1 MAAPPTTGVGI
12 DYGTSNSAAAVFD
25 GRRVRLVRLEA
36 GTAFMPS
43 ATCIDRG
50 FGIHTGQAAI
60 DRYIESNT
68 GRTVELSAEVLG
80 EASSAG
86 LQADLSGAPK
96 DPAVEKI
103 YGRSLIDAGQS
114 SRLFRGVKRLLGD
127 RDASRM
133 MVFGRP
139 FRLVALVTP
148 VLLRMR
154 RSVEAALAADGHD
167 SRACVGH
174 PVNFEGSAPDRNRRA
189 LHRLDEACGHAG
201 LDRRGWCPEPVAA
214 ALSYLHG
221 RPFSGEETL
230 LVVDFGGGTLDLCA
244 LRRQRRGFRVI
255 AVRGV
260 ALGGDHID
268 RLMFRELLFP
278 MLGKGEMWTR
288 PGQDRAVETPFPFG
302 DYEELLLNWP
312 ISHLLNQNRY
322 TAPLARRI
330 AVGDAAA
337 GKFRRLYDLIKM
349 NCGYLAFQAVKEL
362 KAALSVET
370 VATLDIPELDIE
382 IDVTRE
388 RFERMIAPVVRE
400 AETALGALLADAGL
414 ERGDVDL
421 VVRTGGS
428 SLIPAV
434 RRLLE
439 RLFPDKVVE
448 HDPFTSVAAG
458 LAIAGRQGLGAGLRE
473 AAATG
478 GGAPADGGFWGC
490 DPAPA
495 RRATVG

>member
-12 DYGTSNSAAAVFD
+12 DYGTSNSAVAVFD
-25 GRRVRLVRLEA
+25 GRRVRLARLEA
-36 GTAFMPS
+36 GTVYMPS
-43 ATCIDRG
+43 AVCIDRG
-50 FGIHTGQAAI
+50 FGVRTGQAAI
-60 DRYIESNT
+60 DRYIESNA

-86 LQADLSGAPK
+86 LQTDLSGTSR
-96 DPAVEKI
+96 DPAVDKV
-103 YGRSLIDAGQS
+103 YGRPLVDAGQT

-127 RDASRM
+127 RDASRL
-133 MVFGRP
+133 MVFDRP

-148 VLLRMR
+148 VLARMR
-154 RSVEAALAADGHD
+154 RSVEAAAAGRD
-167 SRACVGH
+167 SRACIGH
-174 PVNFEGSAPDRNRRA
+174 PVDFEGSAPDRNRRA
-189 LHRLDEACGHAG
+189 LERLDEACGHAG
-201 LDRRGWCPEPVAA
+201 IERRGWCPEPVAA

-244 LRRQRRGFRVI
+244 LRRLRRGFRVL

-278 MLGKGEMWTR
+278 LLGKGEMWTP
-288 PGQDRAVETPFPFG
+288 PGRDRAVETPFPFE

-312 ISHLLNQNRY
+312 VSHMLNQNRY
-322 TAPLARRI
+322 TAPLMRRI

-337 GKFRRLYDLIKM
+337 EKFRRLYDLIKM
-349 NCGYLAFQAVKEL
+349 NHGYPAFQALKEL
-362 KAALSVET
+362 KAALSAET
-370 VATLDIPELDIE
+370 AATLDIPDLDIE
-382 IDVTRE
+382 IDVSRE
-388 RFERMIAPVVRE
+388 RFDRLIAPVLRE
-400 AETALGALLADAGL
+400 LEDAVGALLADAGL
-414 ERGDVDL
+414 EPGDIDL
-421 VVRTGGS
+421 VARTGGS

-434 RRLLE
+434 KRLLE
-439 RLFPDKVVE
+439 RLFPGKIVE

-458 LAIAGRQGLGAGLRE
+458 LAIAGGQGLGSGLRE
-473 AAATG
+473 AADAG
-478 GGAPADGGFWGC
+478 GGAATAGGFRGR